1 MAFACT
7 IPAVATQLADDA
19 RVRITRWDFAPGAT
33 TGWHEHAMDYAI
45 VFVTDGLMEIDVDG
59 TVTQIA
65 MAAGAAYSRPAGI
78 RHDVRNAGDAPMSFV
93 EVEMK

>member
-1 MAFACT
+1 MVFACT
-7 IPAVATQLADDA
+7 IPARPTTLADDE
-19 RVRITRWDFAPGAT
+19 RVRITRWDFEPGAT

-59 TVTQIA
+59 TVTQVA

>member
-1 MAFACT
+1 MVFACT
-7 IPAVATQLADDA
+7 IPARPTTLADDE
-19 RVRITRWDFAPGAT
+19 RVRITRWDFEPGAT

-59 TVTQIA
+59 VVTQVA
-65 MAAGAAYSRPAGI
+65 MTAGGAYSRPAGI

>member
-1 MAFACT
+1 MAFICT

-33 TGWHEHAMDYAI
+33 TGWHEHGMDYAI
-45 VFVTDGLMEIDVDG
+45 VFVTDGLMEVDVDG
-59 TVTQIA
+59 VVTQVR
-65 MAAGAAYSRPAGI
+65 MKAGDAYSRAAGV
-78 RHDVRNAGDAPMSFV
+78 RHDVRNAGEAPMSFV